1 MTTDNSGLNEP
12 MDLARQAA
20 IALAGPGRPAWMD
33 FPGTSPGL
41 LTGFRSLADKRND
54 LDDVVLIGMGG
65 SSLAAEV
72 ISSAASKR
80 LTVLDTTD
88 CHQVGAVLARDPDR
102 MLVVLSSKSGETIET
117 NSLCR
122 VFTRHL
128 AYRLPAEEVARH
140 FVAVTDPGSLL
151 HRIASDRGYDVVLAD
166 PSVGGRYS
174 ALGPFGLAAA
184 SLLGIDVRSLLDESA
199 AMLAE
204 LERPDNPGSAL
215 GLALASAASA
225 GRDKLVLDVPDPSL
239 GCLGDWIEQLIAEST
254 GKQGRGILPVSG
266 GRATPDS
273 IRATLTGPGLGR
285 SVPGTALLV
294 ARPLGAQFL
303 LWEYATVVACR
314 GLGVDPFD
322 QPNVEES
329 KANTAELLRGGGVSV
344 RPDFVDG
351 EIEVYTA
358 DGAPRARNVADV
370 LTGLVEQV
378 PVNGYLSVMAYL
390 DRGEDRLVA
399 GLESALRARTPRP
412 VTFGWGP
419 RLLHSVGQYH
429 KGGPPTGVFCQITG
443 AVASDIEIP
452 GRPFTLAD
460 LQAAQAIGDWRAL
473 RARERP
479 VVRLHLRD
487 REVGIRRLLRAA
499 GGPNARSNW

>member
-1 MTTDNSGLNEP
+1 MAVAMTPTTWT
-12 MDLARQAA
+12 DLARQVA
-20 IALAGPGRPAWMD
+20 IALAEPGRPAWMD
-33 FPGTSPGL
+33 FPSTSPGL
-41 LTGFRSLADKRND
+41 LAGLGSLAGQRAD

-72 ISSAASKR
+72 ISSAAGKR

-102 MLVVLSSKSGETIET
+102 MLVILSSKSGETIET
-117 NSLCR
+117 NSLGR
-122 VFTRHL
+122 IFIRQLTQ
-128 AYRLPAEEVARH
+128 RLPAPEAERH

-151 HRIASDRGYDVVLAD
+151 HRIAGDRGYDVALAD

-174 ALGPFGLAAA
+174 ALGPFGLVTG
-184 SLLGIDVRSLLDESA
+184 SLLGVDVRALLAESA

-204 LERPDNPGSAL
+204 LELPDNPGVAL
-215 GLALASAASA
+215 GLALAAAAGA
-225 GRDKLVLDVPDPSL
+225 GRDKLVIDVPDPGL
-239 GCLGDWIEQLIAEST
+239 GCLGEWIEQLIAESS

-266 GRATPDS
+266 GRAAPDS
-273 IRATLTGPGLGR
+273 IRTTLTSPGSGGPSEDGVLR
-285 SVPGTALLV
+285 V

-314 GLGVDPFD
+314 LLGVDPFD

-329 KANTAELLRGGGVSV
+329 KANTAELLSSGEVSDK
-344 RPDFVDG
+344 PDFVEG
-351 EIEVYTA
+351 EIEVYSA
-358 DGAPRARNVADV
+358 DGAPRARTVADV
-370 LTGLVEQV
+370 LAALIDQL
-378 PVNGYLSVMAYL
+378 PANGYLSVMAYL
-390 DRGEDRLVA
+390 DRDGDRSVT
-399 GLESALRARTPRP
+399 GLEPALSARTPRP

-443 AVASDIEIP
+443 AVASDVEIP
-452 GRPFTLAD
+452 GRPFTLAE
-460 LQAAQAIGDWRAL
+460 LQAAQANGDQRAL
-473 RARERP
+473 RARGRP

-487 REVGIRRLLRAA
+487 RAAGIRQLLRAA
-499 GGPNARSNW
+499 GAAIPAG